1 MTASIEIL
9 GARGGH
15 HAAVVVGLAGV
26 HASEV
31 LFVSRSTRLAC
42 ARTADDER
50 DREEDD
56 EAHGADV
63 PDRCTV
69 RLVQTR

>member
-15 HAAVVVGLAGV
+15 HASVVGGLAGV
-26 HASEV
+26 DASEV
-31 LFVSRSTRLAC
+31 LLVSRSARLAC

-63 PDRCTV
+63 PDRSAL